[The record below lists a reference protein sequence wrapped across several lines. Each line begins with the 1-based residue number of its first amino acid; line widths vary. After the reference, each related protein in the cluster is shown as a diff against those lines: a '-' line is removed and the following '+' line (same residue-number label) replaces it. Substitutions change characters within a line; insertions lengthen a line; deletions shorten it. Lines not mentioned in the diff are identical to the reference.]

1 MLLRRLPRPALPL
14 YCCAPTSVPRCPPW
28 LVFPFGQVG
37 RVRYADVLREAGPG
51 SRSKGCGIV
60 EFEAPEEAAA
70 AITDLHDTVLGGRQ
84 IFVR

>member
-1 MLLRRLPRPALPL
+1 M
-14 YCCAPTSVPRCPPW
+14 
-28 LVFPFGQVG
+28 
-37 RVRYADVLREAGPG
+37 RYADVLREAGPG